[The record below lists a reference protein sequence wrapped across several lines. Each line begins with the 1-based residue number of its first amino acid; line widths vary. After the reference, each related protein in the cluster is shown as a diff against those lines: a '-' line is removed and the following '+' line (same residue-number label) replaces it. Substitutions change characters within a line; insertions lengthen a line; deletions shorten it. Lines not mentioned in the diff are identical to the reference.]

1 MCQEEVKHE
10 VAETKKCSVC
20 GEVLPVDMFARRG
33 LGRENVCIKC
43 KRKQSGQS
51 EALAKFTPRELI
63 EELKARGYKGKLTY
77 TIVKT
82 LNI

>member
-1 MCQEEVKHE
+1 MCQEEIKHE

-20 GEVLPVDMFARRG
+20 GEVLPLDMFLKRG
-33 LGRENVCIKC
+33 AGRENVCISC
-43 KRKQSGQS
+43 KRKQNGKS
-51 EALAKFTPRELI
+51 EALAQFTPRELI

>member
-1 MCQEEVKHE
+1 MKLLKL
-10 VAETKKCSVC
+10 KKCSVC
-20 GEVLPVDMFARRG
+20 GEVLPIDMFTRHGR
-33 LGRENVCIKC
+33 GRENVCITCKC
-43 KRKQSGQS
+43 KQSGQS
-51 EALAKFTPRELI
+51 EALAQFTPRELI

>member
-20 GEVLPVDMFARRG
+20 GEVLPVDMFAKRG
-33 LGRENVCIKC
+33 TGREKICITCKC
-43 KRKQSGQS
+43 RQSGKS

-63 EELKARGYKGKLTY
+63 DELKARGYKGKLTY

>member
-10 VAETKKCSVC
+10 VAETKKCSIC
-20 GEVLPVDMFARRG
+20 GEVLPLDMFLRRG
-33 LGRENVCIKC
+33 AGRENVCITY
-43 KRKQSGQS
+43 KRKQNGKS

>member
-10 VAETKKCSVC
+10 VAETKKCSAC
-20 GEVLPVDMFARRG
+20 GEVLPVDMFTRRG

-63 EELKARGYKGKLTY
+63 EELKARGYKGTLTY
-77 TIVKT
+77 TVVKT

>member
-1 MCQEEVKHE
+1 MKLLKL
-10 VAETKKCSVC
+10 KKCSVC
-20 GEVLPVDMFARRG
+20 GEVLPIDMFTRHGR
-33 LGRENVCIKC
+33 GRENICITC
-43 KRKQSGQS
+43 KRKQSGKS
-51 EALAKFTPRELI
+51 EALAQFTPRELI

>member
-1 MCQEEVKHE
+1 MCQEEIKHE

-20 GEVLPVDMFARRG
+20 GEVLPVDMFIRRG
-33 LGRENVCIKC
+33 IGRENVCIKC
-43 KRKQSGQS
+43 KRKQRGQS
-51 EALAKFTPRELI
+51 EALGRFTPRELI

-77 TIVKT
+77 TVVKT

>member
-1 MCQEEVKHE
+1 MCQKEIKYE
-10 VAETKKCSVC
+10 VAETKKCSAC
-20 GEVLPVDMFARRG
+20 GEILPVDMFTRHDR
-33 LGRENVCIKC
+33 GRENICITC
-43 KRKQSGQS
+43 ERKQSGQS